1 MASSVM
7 QEDGTVVNTSVFQG
21 SDSTQVAADSV
32 CGKVQAAQ
40 DLLVAEEVQPIV
52 EGA

>member
-1 MASSVM
+1 MASSVI
-7 QEDGTVVNTSVFQG
+7 QEDGTVENTSVFAETNQLP
-21 SDSTQVAADSV
+21 ADSV

-40 DLLVAEEVQPIV
+40 DLLAAEEAATV